1 MLESLKLSLLITRKH
16 WAVYRKSFF
25 SNILPTVTD
34 PIFYLFSIG
43 MGVGA
48 YVIELGGHEY
58 VSYIAPGLIASAALW
73 TSFFETS
80 YNFYIRLSYDGSYK
94 AMMTTPIGPKE
105 IIFGELLWVGIK
117 GAGMCLGVCLVV
129 FALLR
134 QFDVIFLFSITLL
147 GALLGFTCG
156 ALGLLATSFVKNIN
170 QFQTIY
176 ALLISPLFFFS
187 GTFFPIK
194 DLSPLAQKLALL
206 NPLYYGIEIAQAL
219 YWKKDIADTLSLF
232 LPLLILSGLVLGF
245 FAYRRIYR
253 LLYK

>member
-1 MLESLKLSLLITRKH
+1 MLESLKLSLLITSKH
-16 WAVYRKSFF
+16 WAVYRKSFL
-25 SNILPTVTD
+25 SNILPIVTD
-34 PIFYLFSIG
+34 PVFYLFSIG

-48 YVIELGGHEY
+48 YVTDLGGHQY

-94 AMMTTPIGPKE
+94 AMMTTPIGPRE
-105 IIFGELLWVGIK
+105 IIFGELLWVCFK
-117 GAGMCLGVCLVV
+117 GAGMCLGVCLVM

-134 QFDVIFLFSITLL
+134 QFDFVFLFSITLL
-147 GALLGFTCG
+147 GSLLGVACG

-187 GTFFPIK
+187 GTFFPIS
-194 DLSPLAQKLALL
+194 DLPPTVQKIAFL

-219 YWKKDIADTLSLF
+219 YWKKDVADILRLF
-232 LPLLILSGLVLGF
+232 LPLLILSGLFLGF